1 MTDEEIMAAAQQ
13 AAVAKMRAR
22 HGLSNEQ
29 IAKLQQSIAAPTP
42 TNTVTTAD
50 LEAAWR
56 RSADGQLKSLGIAPV
71 SDEEAAK
78 MQEKMGAAVAEKQA
92 ARAAEMDD
100 QLRKLQAGA

>member
-1 MTDEEIMAAAQQ
+1 
-13 AAVAKMRAR
+13 
-22 HGLSNEQ
+22 
-29 IAKLQQSIAAPTP
+29 
-42 TNTVTTAD
+42 
-50 LEAAWR
+50 
-56 RSADGQLKSLGIAPV
+56 LGIAPV